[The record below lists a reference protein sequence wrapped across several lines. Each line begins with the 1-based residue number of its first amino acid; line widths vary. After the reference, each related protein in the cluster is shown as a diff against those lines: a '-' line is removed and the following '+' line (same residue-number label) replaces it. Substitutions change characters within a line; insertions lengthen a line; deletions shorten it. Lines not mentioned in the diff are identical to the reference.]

1 MAQQRVGIRN
11 GSLFNNNST
20 LWNGLLA
27 YYTGDGTAND
37 ALGNYN
43 GTLVNGATYGTGK
56 INNGFLLDGI
66 NDYVALPNGCF
77 NPSGSFTISAWFN
90 ISSLPTLKM
99 IFNVGGFLNN
109 SICVYIRTGATT
121 FLLADGA
128 GYQLL
133 DAPFPSFNTWSHVV
147 CVKDTVS
154 NKYLI
159 YYNGSLAR
167 QATITTNQ
175 SLPSQGTSIGS
186 NRTNS
191 FFTGGID
198 EVGLWDGKALT
209 ATEVT
214 ELYNSGNGKQYPN

>member
-1 MAQQRVGIRN
+1 
-11 GSLFNNNST
+11 
-20 LWNGLLA
+20 
-27 YYTGDGTAND
+27 
-37 ALGNYN
+37 
-43 GTLVNGATYGTGK
+43 
-56 INNGFLLDGI
+56 
-66 NDYVALPNGCF
+66 
-77 NPSGSFTISAWFN
+77 
-90 ISSLPTLKM
+90 
-99 IFNVGGFLNN
+99 
-109 SICVYIRTGATT
+109 
-121 FLLADGA
+121 
-128 GYQLL
+128 
-133 DAPFPSFNTWSHVV
+133 
-147 CVKDTVS
+147 VS